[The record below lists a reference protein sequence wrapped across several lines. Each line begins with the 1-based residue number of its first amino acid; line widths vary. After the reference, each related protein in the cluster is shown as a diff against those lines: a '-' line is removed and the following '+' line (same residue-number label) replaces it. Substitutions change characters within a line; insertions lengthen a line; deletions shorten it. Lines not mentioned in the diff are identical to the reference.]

1 MILAFEPHGQT
12 LRIECRVLF
21 LELCRMY
28 LSRRMALAE
37 IGKSTGDIAAS
48 AFSRNTARLAEK
60 IQKRSLL
67 ETAL

>member
-1 MILAFEPHGQT
+1 
-12 LRIECRVLF
+12 
-21 LELCRMY
+21 MY

-37 IGKSTGDIAAS
+37 IGKSTGDIATS